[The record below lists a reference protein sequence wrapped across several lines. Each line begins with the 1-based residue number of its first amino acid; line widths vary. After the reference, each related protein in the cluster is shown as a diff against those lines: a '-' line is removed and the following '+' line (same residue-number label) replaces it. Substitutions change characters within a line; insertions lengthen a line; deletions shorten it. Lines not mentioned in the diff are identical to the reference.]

1 MKLSLLHLHTL
12 KEIPKDESAINA
24 SLLIR
29 AGFIEKLTSGVY
41 DFLPLGL
48 RVIKKIEDII
58 REEMNNLG
66 GQEILMA
73 ALQPKQNWE
82 RTGRWKTFN
91 ALLKVKSQSNQW
103 YVLGPTHEEVV
114 TPLAKKLLLSYK
126 DLPFYLYQIQTKFRD
141 EPRPKSGLLRT
152 KEFIMKDLYSFHQD
166 EKDLDNY
173 YEKIK
178 AGYSKIFKRLNLPVI
193 IAEASGGTFS
203 RYSHEFQVI
212 AEAGE
217 DTLYYCEPCGFCQN
231 KEIIENKNPR
241 FAQNLVS
248 RSARNK
254 KKCLHCHYELRKIK
268 GIEVGNIFKLKEK
281 YSQPFNLKFK
291 DLDGK
296 EKFVQMGCY
305 GIGVSRIMGAMAE
318 ISHDQYG
325 LIWPEAVAPYQ
336 FYLLPLLSGKTKEDK
351 EVKKQTDILYQKM
364 MRANLEVLYD
374 DREDMTSGEKLMDAD
389 LLGIP
394 QRIIIS
400 SRTLQKKS
408 LEIKE
413 RKTNKVKLMKIQDF
427 DKSIKTK

>member
-1 MKLSLLHLHTL
+1 MKLSSLHLHTL
-12 KEIPKDESAINA
+12 KEIPKDELSINA

-73 ALQPKQNWE
+73 TLQPRQNWE
-82 RTGRWKTFN
+82 GTGRWKTFN
-91 ALLKVKSQSNQW
+91 ALFKVKSQFNQR
-103 YVLGPTHEEVV
+103 YALGPTHEEVV

-126 DLPFYLYQIQTKFRD
+126 DLPFYLYQIRTKFRD
-141 EPRPKSGLLRT
+141 ETRPKSGLLRT
-152 KEFIMKDLYSFHQD
+152 KEFIMKDLYSFHRD
-166 EKDLDNY
+166 EKDLDDY
-173 YEKIK
+173 YEKVK
-178 AGYSKIFKRLNLPVI
+178 TGYSKIFKRLNLPVL

-212 AEAGE
+212 TEAGE
-217 DTLYYCEPCGFCQN
+217 DTLYYCRHCGFCQN
-231 KEIIENKNPR
+231 EEIIENK
-241 FAQNLVS
+241 
-248 RSARNK
+248 
-254 KKCLHCHYELRKIK
+254 KKCPHCHHELQKIK

-281 YSQPFNLKFK
+281 YSQPFHLKFK
-291 DLDGK
+291 DLDSQ

-305 GIGVSRIMGAMAE
+305 GIGVSRIMGAIAE
-318 ISHDQYG
+318 ISHDQNG

-336 FYLLPLLSGKTKEDK
+336 FYLLPLLSGNKKEDK
-351 EVKKQTDILYQKM
+351 EIKKQTDLLFQKIVKA
-364 MRANLEVLYD
+364 RLEVLYD
-374 DREDMTSGEKLMDAD
+374 DREDVTSGEKLVDAD

-394 QRIIIS
+394 KRIIIS
-400 SRTLQKKS
+400 SRTLQKQS

-413 RKTNKVKLMKIQDF
+413 RKIKKTRLVKIKDF
-427 DKSIKTK
+427 DKLIKIK

>member
-1 MKLSLLHLHTL
+1 MKLSLLHLRTL
-12 KEIPKDESAINA
+12 KEASKDDSSINA

-48 RVIKKIEDII
+48 KVIKKIEDII

-82 RTGRWKTFN
+82 ETGRWKNFN
-91 ALLKVKSQSNQW
+91 ALFKVKSQFNQW
-103 YVLGPTHEEVV
+103 YALGPTHEEVV
-114 TPLAKKLLLSYK
+114 TPLAKKLVLSYK

-141 EPRPKSGLLRT
+141 ETRPKSGLLRT
-152 KEFIMKDLYSFHQD
+152 KEFLMKDLYSFHRD
-166 EKDLDNY
+166 EKDLDDY
-173 YEKIK
+173 YEKVK
-178 AGYSKIFKRLNLPVI
+178 TGYSKIFKRLNLPVL

-212 AEAGE
+212 TEAGE
-217 DTLYYCEPCGFCQN
+217 DTLYYCQHCGFCQN
-231 KEIIENKNPR
+231 EEIIK
-241 FAQNLVS
+241 
-248 RSARNK
+248 NK
-254 KKCLHCHYELRKIK
+254 KKCPHCHQPLQKIK

-291 DLDGK
+291 DLNGK

-305 GIGVSRIMGAMAE
+305 GLGVSRIMGAMTE
-318 ISHDQYG
+318 MSHDQNG
-325 LIWPEAVAPYQ
+325 LIWPEVVAPYR

-364 MRANLEVLYD
+364 VKAHLEVLYD
-374 DREDMTSGEKLMDAD
+374 DREDVTSGEKLMDAD

-394 QRIIIS
+394 KRIIIS
-400 SRTLQKKS
+400 SRTLQKQS

-413 RKTNKVKLMKIQDF
+413 RKTSKIKLMKIQDF